1 MCGRVAPAGEPGRFL
16 CFGPR
21 ASGGSRMPLPVG
33 CDAEVDFS
41 SMGEEGTELA
51 GAPSRSLL
59 PVGRAV
65 SLDFASK
72 GELAT
77 GSFTLEALS
86 DDAVDVAPL
95 EESAAAGCTGV
106 ASFTFEENPEEDA
119 AGTTLPELLAAFGWL
134 CSRRISPPTALVTR
148 MAASASSADFP
159 LFGGVKAGLEAGAA
173 IFAASSFGPETTVAT
188 C

>member
-41 SMGEEGTELA
+41 SMGEKETELA

-77 GSFTLEALS
+77 GSFTLEAPS
-86 DDAVDVAPL
+86 DGAVDVAPL
-95 EESAAAGCTGV
+95 EEAAACV
-106 ASFTFEENPEEDA
+106 AAGDSSLPFEENPDGA
-119 AGTTLPELLAAFGWL
+119 AGRALLEVLTAF
-134 CSRRISPPTALVTR
+134 P
-148 MAASASSADFP
+148 
-159 LFGGVKAGLEAGAA
+159 
-173 IFAASSFGPETTVAT
+173 
-188 C
+188 